1 MINTTSSDKSRTWK
15 TRHFAYL
22 FRSFHFLSR
31 MDIKW
36 SKAYFAEA
44 APTTLNTGDKIV
56 LPSSALEEILSAANN
71 NSENLPSPLT
81 FELRHPHTRSIV
93 YGGVKEFS
101 GTGDTVQLPS
111 WMMESLQIEPM
122 ARVVIKFKS
131 LPKGTWAKLRPLS
144 RNATDI
150 TDYRAALES
159 HLRSHYNTMATGQI
173 LTCRYG
179 SQSYPFL
186 VTDLKPESAVCI
198 TDTDLEV
205 DLEPFDQ
212 EQPHVMTQQQQQKTT
227 IALNEIVQSL
237 TIEEDQY
244 RYWELQLGGGNQKN
258 VDIQMTVESGDAGK

>member
-1 MINTTSSDKSRTWK
+1 MNIS
-15 TRHFAYL
+15 
-22 FRSFHFLSR
+22 
-31 MDIKW
+31 W
-36 SKAYFAEA
+36 SKAYFAEP
-44 APTTLNTGDKIV
+44 APATLDTGDKIV
-56 LPSSALEEILSAANN
+56 LPSSALEEILSAVNN

-93 YGGVKEFS
+93 HGGVKEFS

-111 WMMESLQIEPM
+111 WMLESLQIKPM
-122 ARVVIKFKS
+122 DRVVIKSKS

-150 TDYRAALES
+150 TDYRATFES

-186 VTDLKPESAVCI
+186 VTDLKPDSAVCI

-212 EQPHVMTQQQQQKTT
+212 EQPHVMTQQKTNIT
-227 IALNEIVQSL
+227 LNEIVPNL
-237 TIEEDQY
+237 NIDEDQY
-244 RYWELQLGGGNQKN
+244 RYWELQLGNEKN
-258 VDIQMTVESGDAGK
+258 VDIQMTVESGDAGKEQGIV